1 MGRNALPASIAKPP
15 IIGVAAG
22 PLGTICLLVAG
33 APVDDGEIAKDT
45 DDHVVLADVLDRG
58 ASTNLRKKGLAGENA
73 AYFTLGG
80 NVYPFEITL
89 CDLVRSWSAPPRQPA
104 APRTEPW

>member
-1 MGRNALPASIAKPP
+1 VNGVRRHADPIA
-15 IIGVAAG
+15 GFD
-22 PLGTICLLVAG
+22 LTLL
-33 APVDDGEIAKDT
+33 AP
-45 DDHVVLADVLDRG
+45 
-58 ASTNLRKKGLAGENA
+58 NLHQDATGENA